1 MADLPVWQLT
11 AGFLAALLLCIGVVG
26 FIRYSR
32 PTMLVILGLLIV
44 IPAAGFAA
52 YAIAPGP
59 QPHPTT
65 LLWLAFV
72 PAAVGLG
79 AGTWMLAWMSAR
91 RDALTFQNIELLS
104 NGTLIAYGGLV
115 LALSDVVALCQP
127 IYAVANVVVNAAWAL
142 AWVPRRWRRSSLV
155 AVIEIKAPVSRVFG
169 FLAEPSNWSTYQDGI
184 ESVTVRPPGPLAV
197 GSEVTVR
204 QRYESHIRGP
214 EMLPPVIE
222 TVSVIS
228 AIDRDRELSMHL
240 ANRPA
245 SSTSLKFSPSGD
257 GTVVSSW
264 TATVAPYRIAVF
276 GGVVELRLFRRER
289 QLRSRWSLGRLKQ
302 LMEEPPAQA

>member
-11 AGFLAALLLCIGVVG
+11 AGFLAAVLLFIGAVG

-32 PTMLVILGLLIV
+32 PSMLVILGLLIV
-44 IPAAGFAA
+44 IPAIGFAA
-52 YAIAPGP
+52 YAIVPGP

-72 PAAVGLG
+72 PAVAGLA
-79 AGTWMLAWMSAR
+79 AGVWMMAWMSAR

-115 LALSDVVALCQP
+115 IALSDVLALWQP
-127 IYAVANVVVNAAWAL
+127 AYAVANVVANAVWAVAWG
-142 AWVPRRWRRSSLV
+142 PRRWRRSSLV
-155 AVIEIKAPVSRVFG
+155 TVIEIKAPVSRVFG
-169 FLAEPSNWSTYQDGI
+169 FLAEPSNWSAYQEGI
-184 ESVTVRPPGPLAV
+184 ESVTVQPPGPLAA

-214 EMLPPVIE
+214 QMLPTVIE
-222 TVSVIS
+222 TVSVITALDS
-228 AIDRDRELSMHL
+228 DRELSMHL

-245 SSTSLKFSPSGD
+245 SSTSLRFSPSAD

-264 TATVAPYRIAVF
+264 AETVAPYRMAVF
-276 GGVVELRLFRRER
+276 GGLVELHLLRRER
-289 QLRSRWSLGRLKQ
+289 LLRSRWSLGRLKQ
-302 LMEEPPAQA
+302 LMEEPPGQA